1 MREMVR
7 KMKHI
12 SVIAA
17 IVMCMV
23 AGSVE
28 ASEVTVFAEDFS
40 TFSSVGYTAT
50 SCNGWTLDRCSN
62 GIDYANNNNVML
74 IVGNSAQSPIFE
86 RLSGDAKL
94 SFKYRTNTATPNI
107 NFKVVICGG
116 GSFFYENES
125 TDEISFVALDRTPR
139 EAELAITN
147 GSPTT
152 YVKFVVPGSDDY
164 IRIDDVIIL
173 AESVSAPTFS
183 PSEGY
188 FTENQTVTI
197 TDNEG
202 GATIYYTTDGTEP
215 TSSSTLYTAPITIS
229 TPTTLKA
236 IACKDGKSSAVT
248 TAEYYVGSYIYAESF
263 NKCDAAGGNDGN
275 FSGKGGIA
283 QASDLD
289 NSATASNLYTAQK
302 CVLFSSD
309 YSSSTYTTP
318 SLSLGKT
325 GLLTFRIAGSTGSGT
340 PKMTVKLYE
349 YGGVGMTNQATS
361 LSEDFEATAGQW
373 TECTMPLSTLYKNS
387 TRKLEFSSTSGVY
400 LDDILLVDLPAEL
413 LELKEEESNSSFVST
428 NNGQVRNVKLT
439 RTIRGGIWNTMC
451 LPFSVTKHDLLAL
464 SETGI
469 GLEIGMY
476 TYEKFEDDKM
486 KFKSVNEVAAGEP
499 FLLKLNTTFEN
510 PTFWA
515 VTVGNQDSQT
525 ITSGEVSFIG
535 TYGPVALNTN
545 GTELFLDT
553 YNNLHTP
560 SAGSNT
566 INGMRAFI
574 RRSSNNVRIGL
585 SLEDESAGI
594 SSVEVDD
601 SAKHPF
607 YTLGGL
613 QVEAPTSRGIYVTR
627 GRKVVI
633 R

>member
-1 MREMVR
+1 MREIVR

-12 SVIAA
+12 RVIAA

-86 RLSGDAKL
+86 RLSCDAKL

-215 TSSSTLYTAPITIS
+215 TTSSTLYTAPITIS

-275 FSGKGGIA
+275 FSGNGALIDIDK
-283 QASDLD
+283 LD
-289 NSATASNLYTAQK
+289 DGNNSASIDKLYMAQK
-302 CVLFSSD
+302 CVLLGLEGKG
-309 YSSSTYTTP
+309 TYTTP
-318 SLSLGKT
+318 SLSIVNSGVLS
-325 GLLTFRIAGSTGSGT
+325 FRIAGRTGSSGSLTVNFMEGGGT
-340 PKMTVKLYE
+340 
-349 YGGVGMTNQATS
+349 GNVGNEITS
-361 LSEDFEATAGQW
+361 QTKSFTAAAGTW
-373 TECTMPLSTLYKNS
+373 TECIMPLSAIYDGSVRTLVF
-387 TRKLEFSSTSGVY
+387 TGEDGIY
-400 LDDILLVDLPAEL
+400 LDDILLLTPETIALYDNASDSNSGVISSNDGKIRDVTINRTLPA
-413 LELKEEESNSSFVST
+413 NT
-428 NNGQVRNVKLT
+428 
-439 RTIRGGIWNTMC
+439 WCTMC
-451 LPFSVTKHDLLAL
+451 LPFDIVAHDIHAAFQEGTAV
-464 SETGI
+464 ET
-469 GLEIGMY
+469 Y
-476 TYEKFEDDKM
+476 TYTSFSSNSMVFTRNTTIE
-486 KFKSVNEVAAGEP
+486 AGTP
-499 FLLKLNTTFEN
+499 FLMRLPNQHVS

-515 VTVGNQDSQT
+515 VTIKNTPAKT

-535 TYGPVALNTN
+535 TYGPVSLNTD
-545 GTELFLDT
+545 GTDIFLDT
-553 YNNLHTP
+553 NNNLHTP

-574 RRSSNNVRIGL
+574 RRPSKNVRIGL

-594 SSVEVDD
+594 SSMEFDD

>member
-1 MREMVR
+1 MRIIIPNKTLVVSIVGGNESGPDVR
-7 KMKHI
+7 N
-12 SVIAA
+12 VT
-17 IVMCMV
+17 V
-23 AGSVE
+23 ASNSYQEESFTTTVSSTSKIQFSSSGTDYYINI
-28 ASEVTVFAEDFS
+28 SEVKIAF
-40 TFSSVGYTAT
+40 
-50 SCNGWTLDRCSN
+50 
-62 GIDYANNNNVML
+62 
-74 IVGNSAQSPIFE
+74 
-86 RLSGDAKL
+86 
-94 SFKYRTNTATPNI
+94 
-107 NFKVVICGG
+107 
-116 GSFFYENES
+116 
-125 TDEISFVALDRTPR
+125 
-139 EAELAITN
+139 
-147 GSPTT
+147 
-152 YVKFVVPGSDDY
+152 
-164 IRIDDVIIL
+164 
-173 AESVSAPTFS
+173 ESVAAPTFS
-183 PSEGY
+183 LPDGY
-188 FTENQTVTI
+188 YNTAKTVTI

-215 TSSSTLYTAPITIS
+215 TTSSTLYSSSITIS

-469 GLEIGMY
+469 GLEIDMY

-574 RRSSNNVRIGL
+574 RRLSKNVRIGL

-594 SSVEVDD
+594 SSMEFDD

>member
-1 MREMVR
+1 MREMVK

-12 SVIAA
+12 RAIVA

-28 ASEVTVFAEDFS
+28 ASTRYVTLDL
-40 TFSSVGYTAT
+40 SSFERTGDSSMTNTGVLKVKGTAT
-50 SCNGWTLDRCSN
+50 SPTLSELT
-62 GIDYANNNNVML
+62 GLVT
-74 IVGNSAQSPIFE
+74 V
-86 RLSGDAKL
+86 
-94 SFKYRTNTATPNI
+94 SFKCRISLDKIVDKTL
-107 NFKVVICGG
+107 VVSIIDGNG
-116 GSFFYENES
+116 VDTDTRNVNVASNSYQEESFTTTVSS
-125 TDEISFVALDRTPR
+125 TSKIQFS
-139 EAELAITN
+139 
-147 GSPTT
+147 SS
-152 YVKFVVPGSDDY
+152 GSDY
-164 IRIDDVIIL
+164 FINISEVKI
-173 AESVSAPTFS
+173 AFESVAAPTFS
-183 PSEGY
+183 IPDGY
-188 FTENQTVTI
+188 YNTAKTVTI

-215 TSSSTLYTAPITIS
+215 TTSSTLYTAPITIS

-574 RRSSNNVRIGL
+574 RRPSKNVRIGL

-594 SSVEVDD
+594 SSMEFDD